1 MDRRT
6 FLMSASALTVAGCAI
21 RPTPRGVYEL
31 TEVPAPTYR
40 VGDRWTYRRTDGYNG
55 LPRGILTRA
64 VTAVDAGGIRIITQD
79 ENGRVIDDARYQ
91 APGLQLAG
99 TFSEDGPMIGRC
111 ATPFR
116 EYDFPLVAGKKWRD
130 AFYLDRDDLGG
141 TRNYV
146 TASLYAEGWEDIQ
159 VADRSFHALVLRRAL
174 NLGEKSFWYGTMYR
188 YETEWY
194 VPTLR
199 SFARMRTEEEYYD
212 RSGGGSG
219 SGGGRG
225 GGGGGIR
232 AGDRFIYELQSFQ
245 LAS

>member
-1 MDRRT
+1 
-6 FLMSASALTVAGCAI
+6 MSASALAVAGCAT
-21 RPTPRGVYEL
+21 PPRGVYEV
-31 TEVPAPTYR
+31 TEIPAPTYH
-40 VGDRWTYRRTDGYNG
+40 VGDRWTYRRTDGYNS

-64 VTAVDAGGIRIITQD
+64 VTAVDPSGIRIVTQD
-79 ENGRVIDDARYQ
+79 ENGRVIDDARYK

-116 EYDFPLVAGKKWRD
+116 EYDFPLVAGKRWRD

-146 TASLYAEGWEDIQ
+146 TATLYAEGWEDIH
-159 VADRSFHALVLRRAL
+159 VADRNFHALVLRRSL

-194 VPTLR
+194 VPALR
-199 SFARMRTEEEYYD
+199 SFARMQTVEEYYD
-212 RSGGGSG
+212 RSGGGDGG

-225 GGGGGIR
+225 GGGGIR
-232 AGDRFIYELQSFQ
+232 NGDRFIYELQSFQ
-245 LAS
+245 LA

>member
-6 FLMSASALTVAGCAI
+6 FLMSASALAVAGCA
-21 RPTPRGVYEL
+21 TAPRGVYEI
-31 TEVPAPTYR
+31 TEIPAPTYH
-40 VGDRWTYRRTDGYNG
+40 VGDRWTYRRTDGYNS

-64 VTAVDAGGIRIITQD
+64 VTAVDPSGIRIVTQD
-79 ENGRVIDDARYQ
+79 ENGRVIDDARYK

-116 EYDFPLVAGKKWRD
+116 EYDFPLVAGKRWRD

-146 TASLYAEGWEDIQ
+146 TATLYAEGWEDIH
-159 VADRSFHALVLRRAL
+159 VADGNFHALVLRRLL

-194 VPTLR
+194 VPALR
-199 SFARMRTEEEYYD
+199 SFARMQTVEEYYD
-212 RSGGGSG
+212 RSGGGNGG

-225 GGGGGIR
+225 GGGGIR
-232 AGDRFIYELQSFQ
+232 NGDRFIYELQSFQ
-245 LAS
+245 LA

>member
-1 MDRRT
+1 MNRRN
-6 FLMSASALTVAGCAI
+6 FLLSACALTVTGCAM
-21 RPTPRGVYEL
+21 RPAPRGVYEP

-40 VGDRWTYRRTDGYNG
+40 VGDRWVYKRTDGYNG
-55 LPRGILTRA
+55 LARGILTRE
-64 VTAVDAGGIRIITQD
+64 VTAVEANGIRIVTQD
-79 ENGRVIDDARYQ
+79 ETGRVLDDARYE

-99 TFSEDGPMIGRC
+99 TFSEDGPMVGRC
-111 ATPFR
+111 RTPFH

-159 VADRSFHALVLRRAL
+159 AAGQSFHALVLRRSL

-194 VPTLR
+194 VPALR
-199 SFARMRTEEEYYD
+199 SFARMETTEEFYD
-212 RSGGGSG
+212 RSGGGR
-219 SGGGRG
+219 RG
-225 GGGGGIR
+225 GGGGGLR
-232 AGDRFIYELQSFQ
+232 NGDRFIYELESFQ
-245 LAS
+245 LAT